1 MTASKALRALR
12 EAIVLEHLESENERE
27 FETAVGTFDHPRC
40 EIVAT
45 GQVFDGRAEVAGYY
59 ARVRDA
65 FPDQRST
72 LVELHHADDAVIVE
86 LELEGTHLG
95 SLRGE
100 EPSGRAYRVRAT
112 AFFVFDD
119 ARLVGKRVYGG
130 QGGQPAALTG

>member
-12 EAIVLEHLESENERE
+12 EAIVLEHLESENEHE
-27 FETAVGTFDHPRC
+27 YDTAVGAFDHPRC

-86 LELEGTHLG
+86 LELRGTHLG

-100 EPSGRAYRVRAT
+100 EPTGQAYRVRTT

-130 QGGQPAALTG
+130 QVGEPAPLRA